1 MMFVMVSKAATSA
14 SLEKIGNILLRG
26 LEVLRELLP
35 PSWEIAEPSE
45 QPQLVRG
52 TRDDAVVTIR
62 EPQGSYATLVVEAR
76 NALAPR
82 DVDSVVGGR
91 LALVR
96 RLSPYATVL
105 VVAPWLSQ
113 RTRELLAARELAYLD
128 LTGNALLRLERP
140 ALYVRTDG
148 AAKDPDPVR
157 RGQILLRGAGAGRV
171 VRLLV
176 DVRPPYTATAIAGA
190 AGVGVPYV
198 SRLLAT
204 LDREALVQRGARGL
218 VVDVDWVN
226 LLRRR
231 AETYDVFRTNQ
242 ATGFV
247 ARAGARNVVDE
258 FRGNAE
264 LYKAVTGSF
273 VASQIAP
280 VAAPAQ
286 LMAYVEDPTRTAE
299 ALGLLP
305 ADAGA
310 DVILLTAYDYVV
322 LDRLQ
327 VVDGLTAVRVSQLA
341 LDCLTGNGRMPA
353 EGEALLEWMSSAES
367 AWRISSIE
375 SLPPRSA
382 MYP

>member
-1 MMFVMVSKAATSA
+1 MGVKLATSIV
-14 SLEKIGNILLRG
+14 SDTNGDILLRG
-26 LEVLRELLP
+26 LEVLRKLLP
-35 PSWEIAEPSE
+35 SAWEIAEPSE
-45 QPQLVRG
+45 QPQLEPG
-52 TRDDAVVTIR
+52 TRTDAVVTIK
-62 EPQGSYATLVVEAR
+62 EPQGSYATLVVEAHK
-76 NALAPR
+76 ALAPR
-82 DVDSVVGGR
+82 DVDSIVGGR

-105 VVAPWLSQ
+105 VVAPWLSP

-128 LTGNALLRLERP
+128 LTGNALLSLERP

-148 AAKDPDPVR
+148 ATRDPDPVR

-190 AGVGVPYV
+190 AGVGIPYV

-247 ARAGARNVVDE
+247 ARAGARDVVE
-258 FRGNAE
+258 QFRRSTE
-264 LYKAVTGSF
+264 LYRALTGSF

-286 LMAYVEDPTRTAE
+286 LIAYVRDPTRTAE

-310 DVILLTAYDYVV
+310 DVILLTPYDYVV

-327 VVDGLTAVRVSQLA
+327 VVDGLTAVRVSQLT

-353 EGEALLEWMSSAES
+353 EGEALLEWMSSSES
-367 AWRISSIE
+367 TWRISSIE
-375 SLPPRSA
+375 SGPPRGA
-382 MYP
+382 IQP

>member
-1 MMFVMVSKAATSA
+1 VSA
-14 SLEKIGNILLRG
+14 SLAGTIEDGDVLGRG

-35 PSWEIAEPSE
+35 PAWQIAEQSE
-45 QPQLVRG
+45 QAEAVQG
-52 TRDDAVVTIR
+52 TRADTVITIQ
-62 EPQGSYATLVVEAR
+62 EPRGGFAKLVVEAR

-82 DVDSVVGGR
+82 DVDTIVGSR
-91 LALVR
+91 LELLR
-96 RLSPYATVL
+96 RLDPYATVL
-105 VVAPWLSQ
+105 VVAPWLSP
-113 RTRELLAARELAYLD
+113 RTRELLTARGLAYLD
-128 LTGNALLRLERP
+128 LTGNAVLRLEQP
-140 ALYVRTDG
+140 ALFLRTDG
-148 AAKDPDPVR
+148 AMQDPDPPR
-157 RGQILLRGAGAGRV
+157 RGQLLLRGAGAGRV

-176 DVRPPYTATAIAGA
+176 DVRPLYTATAIAAA

-218 VVDVDWVN
+218 VVDVDWIN

-231 AETYDVFRTNQ
+231 AENYDVFRSNQ
-242 ATGFV
+242 AQGFV
-247 ARAGARNVVDE
+247 AASGARNVLDQ
-258 FRGNAE
+258 FRESPE
-264 LYKAVTGSF
+264 LYRAITGSF

-286 LMAYVEDPTRTAE
+286 LTAYVDNAARTAD

-310 DVILLTAYDYVV
+310 DVVLLTAYDYVV

-327 VVDGLTAVRVSQLA
+327 VVDGLTAVGVSQLA

-353 EGEALLEWMSSAES
+353 EGEAVLDWMTNAES
-367 AWRISSIE
+367 QWRIAGIE
-375 SLPPRSA
+375 RLPLRGEITP
-382 MYP
+382 